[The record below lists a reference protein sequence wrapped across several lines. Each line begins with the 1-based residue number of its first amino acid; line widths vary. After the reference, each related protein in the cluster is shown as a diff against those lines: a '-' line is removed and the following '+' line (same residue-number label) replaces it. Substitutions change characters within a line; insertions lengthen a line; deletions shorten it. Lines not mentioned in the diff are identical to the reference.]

1 MLAVFGFEPV
11 RADAEIPRIERL
23 SINGMTVFAQK
34 TDSKLIEVTLLLK
47 SGSGMDPRKGA
58 AIIVNQFV
66 GGLLHYYRVNSGW
79 VDTDVETYPDYTLL
93 KIRVSSQR
101 LKSVLKVIRDLLV
114 YPLYDYDFASDL
126 QNIISTDLKAIPAI
140 AKSYFDFTREFYGEN
155 HPYNNGL
162 DSAAIDNITGSDVF
176 KWHRLTYQPGNA
188 ILSITGDFKERLK
201 YLEKLF
207 SKIPVRSIDN
217 RLLVK
222 PVFIEG
228 VKRLS
233 AEDPNGRVAS
243 ISIGYAA
250 PRMKDPEFPAFKIIA
265 YYLEEYQHYFEKLRV
280 EEGLMY
286 AGFVYYNY
294 LEKPNAPNI
303 AFLVMTEPQ
312 LLDRVEK
319 RTVAVLQRI
328 IEAGLEQT
336 EISAV
341 IQAMRT
347 RSELARVN
355 GRGTATLNALSYF
368 LETQL
373 VYDQRL
379 LAELERVTT
388 DDIKKA
394 AAKYFQD
401 YIRVAYLPKEY
412 LRTDGKKD

>member
-1 MLAVFGFEPV
+1 MIKKLVLIGCLMLAVFGFEPV

-207 SKIPVRSIDN
+207 SKI
-217 RLLVK
+217 
-222 PVFIEG
+222 
-228 VKRLS
+228 
-233 AEDPNGRVAS
+233 
-243 ISIGYAA
+243 
-250 PRMKDPEFPAFKIIA
+250 
-265 YYLEEYQHYFEKLRV
+265 
-280 EEGLMY
+280 
-286 AGFVYYNY
+286 
-294 LEKPNAPNI
+294 
-303 AFLVMTEPQ
+303 
-312 LLDRVEK
+312 
-319 RTVAVLQRI
+319 
-328 IEAGLEQT
+328 
-336 EISAV
+336 
-341 IQAMRT
+341 
-347 RSELARVN
+347 
-355 GRGTATLNALSYF
+355 
-368 LETQL
+368 
-373 VYDQRL
+373 
-379 LAELERVTT
+379 
-388 DDIKKA
+388 
-394 AAKYFQD
+394 
-401 YIRVAYLPKEY
+401 
-412 LRTDGKKD
+412 